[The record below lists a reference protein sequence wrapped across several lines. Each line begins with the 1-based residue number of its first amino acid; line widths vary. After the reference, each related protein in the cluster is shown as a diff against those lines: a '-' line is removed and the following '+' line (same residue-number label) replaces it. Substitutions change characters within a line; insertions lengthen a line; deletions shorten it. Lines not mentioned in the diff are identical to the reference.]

1 MKIPI
6 PESLRQKIIELN
18 SLAERYPDI
27 IPLPEVARFMKI
39 SPEGLRAYLDND
51 SVSFGMTWHKMGAV
65 NKAYKIPTVRFY
77 AWYRNGLGM

>member
-1 MKIPI
+1 MQIPI
-6 PESLRQKIIELN
+6 PESIKSKISELN
-18 SLAERYPDI
+18 QLAEQYPDV
-27 IPLPEVARFMKI
+27 IPLPEAAKFMKI

-51 SVSFGMTWHKMGAV
+51 SSPFGMTWHQMGAV